1 MAMLSGKKILLV
13 EDEILIAECGKKELE
28 DYGYSVLL
36 CHNGEDAVESVFS
49 EHNSIDLILMD
60 IDLGRNKRDGTQIA
74 VEILQ
79 KKDIPII
86 FLSSHTEKEIVEKTE
101 SITSFGYV
109 VKNSGIV
116 VLDAS
121 IKMAFRLYHE
131 KTAVQKKQ
139 SELLSAND
147 KLNSA
152 YEEMEAA
159 NEELAATNEELIQMN
174 NQLINAENE
183 IAKRE
188 ILLSSRLDSLLNT
201 GSDPN
206 GIDLENAVD
215 IEAVQSVLDNFCA
228 VTGMVTALLDL
239 NGKILVSTGW
249 QDICTKFHRVNEKSS
264 INCTESDLHLAKM
277 LKADEFADY
286 KCKNGLWDVVTPL
299 FINGKHIG
307 NIFTGQFFYDDD
319 VIDESFF
326 EKQADFFGYD
336 KQKYLEALR
345 KIPVYNREKIRKLM
359 LFLVNFFKLVSR
371 LSFSNILLAKESSE
385 NLQSRERL
393 QKSEMQ
399 IKQQLEEKEIILREV
414 HHRIK
419 NNIAN
424 ISNLLKLQAAS
435 TDCCETKEK
444 LHEAIGG
451 VESMKFIY
459 EKLLLS
465 DNYRDISIKDY
476 LEDLV
481 KAIVENFPEK
491 AMITISHDIEDFQ
504 MNAKTVFLIGTIV
517 NELITNSMKYAFSG
531 MDYGL
536 LSITLSR
543 QNNEI
548 ELIVSDNGSGF
559 PENFK
564 INKTTGFGLTLINML
579 TKQLQGSFTAENN
592 NGSRSTLRF
601 SL

>member
-174 NQLINAENE
+174 NQLISAENE

-188 ILLSSRLDSLLNT
+188 ILLSSRLDSLLNPE
-201 GSDPN
+201 SDSS
-206 GIDLENAVD
+206 GIDLKNAVD
-215 IEAVQSVLDNFCA
+215 IEA
-228 VTGMVTALLDL
+228 
-239 NGKILVSTGW
+239 
-249 QDICTKFHRVNEKSS
+249 
-264 INCTESDLHLAKM
+264 
-277 LKADEFADY
+277 
-286 KCKNGLWDVVTPL
+286 
-299 FINGKHIG
+299 
-307 NIFTGQFFYDDD
+307 
-319 VIDESFF
+319 
-326 EKQADFFGYD
+326 
-336 KQKYLEALR
+336 
-345 KIPVYNREKIRKLM
+345 
-359 LFLVNFFKLVSR
+359 
-371 LSFSNILLAKESSE
+371 
-385 NLQSRERL
+385 
-393 QKSEMQ
+393 
-399 IKQQLEEKEIILREV
+399 
-414 HHRIK
+414 
-419 NNIAN
+419 
-424 ISNLLKLQAAS
+424 
-435 TDCCETKEK
+435 
-444 LHEAIGG
+444 
-451 VESMKFIY
+451 
-459 EKLLLS
+459 
-465 DNYRDISIKDY
+465 
-476 LEDLV
+476 
-481 KAIVENFPEK
+481 
-491 AMITISHDIEDFQ
+491 
-504 MNAKTVFLIGTIV
+504 
-517 NELITNSMKYAFSG
+517 
-531 MDYGL
+531 
-536 LSITLSR
+536 
-543 QNNEI
+543 
-548 ELIVSDNGSGF
+548 
-559 PENFK
+559 
-564 INKTTGFGLTLINML
+564 
-579 TKQLQGSFTAENN
+579 
-592 NGSRSTLRF
+592 
-601 SL
+601 